1 MGAALP
7 RNLQNMRRGGG
18 FAPPVHEHRI
28 FIKMS
33 FRGAQRRGNPF
44 PRSAEVRREGDYG
57 LPHQCARW
65 FAMTGFLRGC
75 RAYRRGVGDAA
86 PYENIARSAVRYRA
100 ARCGHPAPR
109 KHNEVMR
116 REGSAD
122 CHVAAL
128 LAMTGFLRGC
138 GALSAGR
145 RGRRPLRKHCR
156 ECRALSG
163 GGVRAPCPTESMRVQ
178 CVVGIISLHIY
189 IRRDRHGSY
198 GL

>member
-1 MGAALP
+1 MGAALQ

-86 PYENIARSAVRYRA
+86 PYGYIARSAVRYRA
-100 ARCGHPAPR
+100 AGCGHPAPR

-138 GALSAGR
+138 RACR
-145 RGRRPLRKHCR
+145 RGIGDAAPYGYIARSAVRYRAAGCGHPAPRR
-156 ECRALSG
+156 
-163 GGVRAPCPTESMRVQ
+163 V
-178 CVVGIISLHIY
+178 
-189 IRRDRHGSY
+189 
-198 GL
+198 

>member
-1 MGAALP
+1 MPRRWGYGDCRAAAHMGAALQ

-128 LAMTGFLRGC
+128 LAMTGFMGVPC
-138 GALSAGR
+138 LSAGR
-145 RGRRPLRKHCR
+145 RGRRPLRKHR
-156 ECRALSG
+156 KKCRALSG
-163 GGVRAPCPTESMRVQ
+163 GEVWSPRPTET
-178 CVVGIISLHIY
+178 
-189 IRRDRHGSY
+189 
-198 GL
+198 